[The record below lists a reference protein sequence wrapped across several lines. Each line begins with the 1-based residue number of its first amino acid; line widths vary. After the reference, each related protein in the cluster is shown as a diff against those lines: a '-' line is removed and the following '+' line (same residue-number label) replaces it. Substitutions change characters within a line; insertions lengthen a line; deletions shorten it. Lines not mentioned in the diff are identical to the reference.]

1 MCFSVTA
8 SSLRNRVGETKSL
21 FYLFLCMNIDV
32 IEILEMQEKADYL
45 LGRCNI
51 RVPII

>member
-1 MCFSVTA
+1 MCFFITA

-21 FYLFLCMNIDV
+21 LFLVLCVNIDI
-32 IEILEMQEKADYL
+32 IEILEMREKADYL
-45 LGRCNI
+45 VGHRNI